1 MTKPVFIALD
11 FPDVQTM
18 WGFLDQF
25 PASVRPAVKV
35 GMELFYR
42 EGPALVTALKEQG
55 FTVFLDLKLY
65 DIPNTVQQATK
76 NVARLG
82 VDYLTVHAAGG
93 VRMLQAAKKGA
104 HEGADAVG
112 VTAPKL
118 LAITQLT
125 SFSEE
130 EMQTTQLVTVSMRES
145 VIHLAQLAAQA
156 GVAGTISSAFE
167 SADIHANTPAGFLS
181 ITPGI
186 RLAGDAVGDQ
196 SRVVT
201 PARAAEMGADGIVVG
216 RSITQAT
223 DPVAAYQLIETEF
236 NA

>member
-11 FPDVQTM
+11 FPDAQTM

-42 EGPALVTALKEQG
+42 EGPVLVTALKEQG

-65 DIPNTVQQATK
+65 DIPNTVQQATN

-130 EMQTTQLVTVSMRES
+130 EMQTTQLVTVSVRES

-167 SADIHANTPAGFLS
+167 TADIHANTPAGFLS

>member
-11 FPDVQTM
+11 FPDAQTM
-18 WGFLDQF
+18 WTFLNQF
-25 PASVRPAVKV
+25 PADVRPAVKV

-76 NVARLG
+76 NVARLA

-93 VRMLQAAKKGA
+93 VRMLQAAKNGA
-104 HEGADAVG
+104 QEGADAAG

-130 EMQTTQLVTVSMRES
+130 EMQTTQLVTVPMRES
-145 VIHLAQLAAQA
+145 VIHLAQLAAEA

-167 SADIHANTPAGFLS
+167 SSDIHANTPAGFLS

>member
-1 MTKPVFIALD
+1 
-11 FPDVQTM
+11 
-18 WGFLDQF
+18 
-25 PASVRPAVKV
+25 
-35 GMELFYR
+35 
-42 EGPALVTALKEQG
+42 
-55 FTVFLDLKLY
+55 
-65 DIPNTVQQATK
+65 
-76 NVARLG
+76 
-82 VDYLTVHAAGG
+82 
-93 VRMLQAAKKGA
+93 
-104 HEGADAVG
+104 
-112 VTAPKL
+112 
-118 LAITQLT
+118 
-125 SFSEE
+125 
-130 EMQTTQLVTVSMRES
+130 MQTTQLVTVSMRES

-223 DPVAAYQLIETEF
+223 NPVAAYQLIETEF

>member
-11 FPDVQTM
+11 FPDAKTM

-201 PARAAEMGADGIVVG
+201 PARASEMGADGIVVG

-223 DPVAAYQLIETEF
+223 NPVATYQLIETEF

>member
-11 FPDVQTM
+11 FPDAQTM

-104 HEGADAVG
+104 QEGADAVG
-112 VTAPKL
+112 VMAPKL

-201 PARAAEMGADGIVVG
+201 PARAAEMGADGIGVG

>member
-1 MTKPVFIALD
+1 MTKPVFIALE
-11 FPDVQTM
+11 FPDAQTM
-18 WGFLDQF
+18 WAFLDRF
-25 PASVRPAVKV
+25 PADIRPAVKV

-42 EGPALVTALKEQG
+42 EGPVLVTALKEQG
-55 FTVFLDLKLY
+55 LTVFLDLKLN
-65 DIPNTVQQATK
+65 DIPNTVQQAAK

-82 VDYLTVHAAGG
+82 VDYLTVHASGG
-93 VRMLQAAKKGA
+93 VRMLQAAKNGA
-104 HEGADAVG
+104 QEGADAAG
-112 VTAPKL
+112 VMAPKL

-130 EMQTTQLVTVSMRES
+130 EMQTTQLMTVSMRDS
-145 VIHLAQLAAQA
+145 VIHLARLAAES

-201 PARAAEMGADGIVVG
+201 PAWAAEMGADGIVVG